1 MGKKLSLSDVER
13 AQIVALYKEAYSER
27 SISERIKRSK
37 NAVHN
42 AIVKFNKAGTYSDAK
57 RSGRPRKTTR
67 RDDHIIRR
75 TAVRSPMS
83 SASKIRSV
91 LLAKGA
97 DISRRTVSRRLVMD
111 FGLKAHKPAKKP
123 RLTPAMKAKRLGF
136 AEKYAK
142 WTIQQWQQVFFS
154 DESTVQQ
161 FTTRMHYVRRP
172 TGKRYVERYTT
183 QTMKHP
189 PSVMIWGGM
198 SVNGTA
204 GLFFL
209 PPGTTMNG
217 QKYVDLL
224 KEKLEVHMAIHK
236 CNTFMH
242 DGAPC
247 HRSKIVT
254 QFLKSKKIQIL
265 DWPGNSPD
273 LNPIENLWTVL
284 KDKVSEK
291 HPANTKELQ
300 EAIKAVWV
308 LELSAEYC
316 RHLVESMPK
325 RLEAVIKAKGGP
337 TKY

>member
-1 MGKKLSLSDVER
+1 MGKNVSLSDVER
-13 AQIVALYKEAYSER
+13 AQIVTLYKEGYSER
-27 SISERIKRSK
+27 SICEKVKHSK

-42 AIVKFNKAGTYSDAK
+42 ALVKFQKTGTYSDAK
-57 RSGRPRKTTR
+57 RSGRPRKTTL
-67 RDDHIIRR
+67 RDDHVIRR
-75 TAVRSPMS
+75 VAVRSPTS

-91 LLAKGA
+91 LLARGA
-97 DISRRTVSRRLVMD
+97 KVSRRTVSRRLVDD

-123 RLTPAMKAKRLGF
+123 RLTPAMKAKRLNF
-136 AEKYAK
+136 AKKHSK
-142 WTIQQWQQVFFS
+142 WTIQQWHQVFFS

-161 FTTRMHYVRRP
+161 FTTRKRFVRRP
-172 TGKRYVERYTT
+172 AGKRFDERYTT

-189 PSVMIWGGM
+189 PSIMIWGGM

-204 GLFFL
+204 ALFFL
-209 PPGTTMNG
+209 QPGTTMNG

-224 KEKLEVHMAIHK
+224 KDKLELHMAVHNCTI
-236 CNTFMH
+236 FMQ

-247 HRSKIVT
+247 HRSKTVT

-291 HPANTKELQ
+291 QPTNLKELE
-300 EAIKAVWV
+300 EAIKVVWV
-308 LELSAEYC
+308 RELSDEYC
-316 RHLVESMPK
+316 QNLVESMPK
-325 RLEAVIKAKGGP
+325 RLEAVIKAKGGL